1 MKKIFSNRQR
11 PLASMLASTLIW
23 APTLSQ
29 GHEGHDHGPTPTMVL
44 NAYSP
49 QRLPDGAIFL
59 PKSSQRQ
66 LRIRTQEVLQQKS
79 SRSIELPGL
88 IAMDPN
94 AGGRIQA
101 TVAGRIEPG
110 SKGLPALGQVV
121 QRGQVLASVQ
131 PSMSPS
137 DRASL
142 GSQLT
147 ELRSMQTLAAQR
159 VERLRTLA
167 ESVPRKEI
175 EAAEAELNSLTGR
188 LASWQAAG
196 IAEPLVSPISGV
208 IASSRVVSGQ
218 VVDARE
224 LVFEII
230 DPRRL
235 MVEVTAPGAGL
246 GAPIESASVLV
257 GNQAVPLTFLGA
269 GRVLRDQALV
279 LQFRA
284 QGTQL
289 THLAVGQPVAVIV
302 KLKIDV
308 QGVPLPA
315 AALVRSSANEPLVW
329 IKSAAEKFE
338 PRRVLVQPLDATN
351 VLVTQGLDGGEF
363 VVTDGAPL
371 INQVR

>member
-1 MKKIFSNRQR
+1 MKKFFSYNLR
-11 PLASMLASTLIW
+11 PLAGFLVITSVLV
-23 APTLSQ
+23 PTLSQ
-29 GHEGHDHGPTPTMVL
+29 GHEGHDHGPAPSMVL

-110 SKGLPALGQVV
+110 LRGLPALGQVV
-121 QRGQVLASVQ
+121 QKGQVLASVQ
-131 PSMSPS
+131 PSLSPS

-142 GSQLT
+142 GSQLA
-147 ELRSMQTLAAQR
+147 ELRSMQTLATQR

-257 GNQAVPLTFLGA
+257 GNQSVPLTFLGA

-284 QGTQL
+284 QGTHL

-351 VLVTQGLDGGEF
+351 VLVTRGLDGGEF

>member
-1 MKKIFSNRQR
+1 MKKTFSHR
-11 PLASMLASTLIW
+11 PRHLAVMIACTLVW
-23 APTLSQ
+23 APSLSQ
-29 GHEGHDHGPTPTMVL
+29 AHEGHDHGPAQTTVVK
-44 NAYSP
+44 AYSP

-88 IAMDPN
+88 VAMDPN

-110 SKGLPALGQVV
+110 SRGLPTLGQAV
-121 QRGQVLASVQ
+121 QKGQVLASVQ

-142 GSQLT
+142 GSQLA
-147 ELRSMQTLAAQR
+147 ELRSMQTLATQR

-284 QGTQL
+284 QGTHL
-289 THLAVGQPVAVIV
+289 SHLAVGQPVAVIV
-302 KLKIDV
+302 KLKTDV

-351 VLVTQGLDGGEF
+351 VLVTRGLDGGEF